1 MTDLW
6 IRPCSGAI
14 DLVVSFSYAF
24 AAKQLSQNL
33 TLTQAFDIVTYCYW
47 RGKCHPSRII
57 LPHTCSWYSAVAPP
71 LTLCDGV
78 FRQAVQ
84 ERSQSVEANHRSHFK
99 RTTADDRTGN
109 RSRRAKTESAFVNRF
124 VHVFIIVCSYL
135 WPEKALLHTFR
146 FNLSLNSVVFVADD
160 PRLNALQDKLQ
171 QVVDTSFDDVTNERV
186 RLELSQLDPQFQAK
200 GWCSGN

>member
-1 MTDLW
+1 M
-6 IRPCSGAI
+6 
-14 DLVVSFSYAF
+14 
-24 AAKQLSQNL
+24 
-33 TLTQAFDIVTYCYW
+33 
-47 RGKCHPSRII
+47 
-57 LPHTCSWYSAVAPP
+57 
-71 LTLCDGV
+71 

-99 RTTADDRTGN
+99 RATADDRTGS
-109 RSRRAKTESAFVNRF
+109 RSRRSKTESAFVNRF

-135 WPEKALLHTFR
+135 WPE
-146 FNLSLNSVVFVADD
+146 NLSLNSVVFVADD